1 MAQKAGVRIRRNE
14 LMVLAVNGEF
24 VKTEGEATVTLII
37 EGKKLKTSVMILKSV
52 VNGIDAI
59 IGMDV
64 INRYG
69 GVHLYNGKIEFGFVS
84 IHAEK
89 QAVGIKDKDFDAY
102 FDGTKWTAKYK
113 WKQGQPQ
120 LRNSVAQYKVK
131 PQLLHQFND
140 EMDVWVKNGWLKPCN
155 KEEKS
160 TIGIVPLM
168 AVEQEN
174 KGKIRPVLDFREL
187 NQYVN
192 SHNASSDAC
201 DEKVRKWRTVGDKF
215 ATLDLRCAYM
225 QIHIDPSLWE
235 HQKVVYK
242 EEKYYL
248 GFGLNSA
255 PKIMSSVLGSVLNLN
270 AGISEATDHYI
281 DDIIVNLEKTSVEKV
296 VNHLACYGLV
306 TKEPVQCDTTRVLG
320 LQLFRNEKKELC
332 WKRGNIIPKSQN
344 IKTEKVTR
352 RKLFSICG
360 HLLGHYPVGGW
371 LRIACSFIKR
381 HSQGNTWD
389 DLIGDQAQSWLI
401 EILCRL
407 EVCDS
412 VRGKW
417 NAKGI
422 QNGATLWCDAS
433 SMAIGVAIEYDGVI
447 IEDAAWL
454 RSINDVMHIN
464 IAELDA
470 VVRGINLAAKWD
482 IKNLSVFTDSVTV
495 HGWLKSMLTESHRI
509 RSNAL
514 SEMLIKRRL
523 SLLQDL
529 IKEYNINIT
538 LKWVP
543 SSKNKADVLTRVPK
557 TWLNELSRRSAKEL
571 CGVSI
576 AEEIRNCHSKRR
588 LPHVLRKDVEECVRK
603 CCQCNSIDPAPIKW
617 ENGVLDVPDTWY
629 RVACD
634 VTHYKGSPYLTMIDC
649 GPSRFAIWRKL
660 PREDT
665 KNVMCNRPSGNGIVE
680 RNHRTVKRTAA
691 RAQICP
697 LLAVFWYNATPTVGT
712 NEESAPAS
720 QKKKYVWRLP
730 IQEEK
735 NTETQESSRQVMKT
749 YRIGEKVYVRPADAK
764 CTSVWK
770 IGTVTDILT
779 NTNIE
784 IDGVPR
790 HVRDVRIAP
799 ASNSSNASSKIVI
812 SEEVDSDESDLEDL
826 DIFATREEGTEETVV
841 DAEEEADGR
850 EIVDNLLPAIRRST
864 RERKKPTYLN
874 DYVT

>member
-52 VNGIDAI
+52 VNGIDTI

-64 INRYG
+64 INCYG

-89 QAVGIKDKDFDAY
+89 QAVVIKDKDFDAY
-102 FDGTKWTAKYK
+102 FDGTKRTAKYK

-120 LRNSVAQYKVK
+120 LRNSIAQYKVK

-140 EMDVWVKNGWLKPCN
+140 EMDLWVKNDWLKPCN
-155 KEEKS
+155 KVEKS
-160 TIGIVPLM
+160 TKGIVPSV

-201 DEKVRKWRTVGDKF
+201 DEKFRKWRTVGDKL

-248 GFGLNSA
+248 TRL
-255 PKIMSSVLGSVLNLN
+255 
-270 AGISEATDHYI
+270 GISEATDHYI
-281 DDIIVNLEKTSVEKV
+281 DDILVNLEKTSVEKV
-296 VNHLACYGLV
+296 VNHLACYGSA
-306 TKEPVQCDTTRVLG
+306 TKEPVQCDTARVLG

-332 WKRGNIIPKSQN
+332 WKRGNIIPKSQD

-381 HSQGNTWD
+381 HSQGNAWD
-389 DLIGDQAQSWLI
+389 DQIGDQAQSWLI
-401 EILCRL
+401 EILHRL

-412 VRGKW
+412 VKRKW

-433 SMAIGVAIEYDGVI
+433 SMAIGIAIGYDGVI

-454 RSINDVMHIN
+454 RSINDVMHID
-464 IAELDA
+464 IAESDA
-470 VVRGINLAAKWD
+470 VVRGINLAAEWE

-495 HGWLKSMLTESHRI
+495 HRWLK
-509 RSNAL
+509 
-514 SEMLIKRRL
+514 K
-523 SLLQDL
+523 
-529 IKEYNINIT
+529 
-538 LKWVP
+538 
-543 SSKNKADVLTRVPK
+543 
-557 TWLNELSRRSAKEL
+557 L

-576 AEEIRNCHSKRR
+576 AEEIRNCHSKHHFGVNRTMFTVQRR
-588 LPHVLRKDVEECVRK
+588 IPLALRKDVEECVRK
-603 CCQCNSIDPAPIKW
+603 CCQCNSIDPAPI
-617 ENGVLDVPDTWY
+617 
-629 RVACD
+629 
-634 VTHYKGSPYLTMIDC
+634 
-649 GPSRFAIWRKL
+649 
-660 PREDT
+660 
-665 KNVMCNRPSGNGIVE
+665 
-680 RNHRTVKRTAA
+680 
-691 RAQICP
+691 
-697 LLAVFWYNATPTVGT
+697 
-712 NEESAPAS
+712 
-720 QKKKYVWRLP
+720 
-730 IQEEK
+730 
-735 NTETQESSRQVMKT
+735 
-749 YRIGEKVYVRPADAK
+749 
-764 CTSVWK
+764 
-770 IGTVTDILT
+770 
-779 NTNIE
+779 
-784 IDGVPR
+784 
-790 HVRDVRIAP
+790 
-799 ASNSSNASSKIVI
+799 
-812 SEEVDSDESDLEDL
+812 
-826 DIFATREEGTEETVV
+826 
-841 DAEEEADGR
+841 
-850 EIVDNLLPAIRRST
+850 
-864 RERKKPTYLN
+864 
-874 DYVT
+874 

>member
-1 MAQKAGVRIRRNE
+1 MPGNSGYYTNNKKACPESVRFIGKE
-14 LMVLAVNGEF
+14 KF
-24 VKTEGEATVTLII
+24 P
-37 EGKKLKTSVMILKSV
+37 KKLLMWIAISDRGMSEPLFRTSKAV
-52 VNGIDAI
+52 AI
-59 IGMDV
+59 NSSIY
-64 INRYG
+64 INECLEKR
-69 GVHLYNGKIEFGFVS
+69 LLLF
-84 IHAEK
+84 IHK
-89 QAVGIKDKDFDAY
+89 YHGDFNYLFWPD
-102 FDGTKWTAKYK
+102 
-113 WKQGQPQ
+113 
-120 LRNSVAQYKVK
+120 L
-131 PQLLHQFND
+131 
-140 EMDVWVKNGWLKPCN
+140 
-155 KEEKS
+155 
-160 TIGIVPLM
+160 
-168 AVEQEN
+168 
-174 KGKIRPVLDFREL
+174 
-187 NQYVN
+187 
-192 SHNASSDAC
+192 ASSHYSKDSLNWM
-201 DEKVRKWRTVGDKF
+201 DQYEYYVDKESNPPNLLTF
-215 ATLDLRCAYM
+215 LFCPIT
-225 QIHIDPSLWE
+225 
-235 HQKVVYK
+235 
-242 EEKYYL
+242 
-248 GFGLNSA
+248 SA
-255 PKIMSSVLGSVLNLN
+255 S
-270 AGISEATDHYI
+270 
-281 DDIIVNLEKTSVEKV
+281 
-296 VNHLACYGLV
+296 
-306 TKEPVQCDTTRVLG
+306 PVIR
-320 LQLFRNEKKELC
+320 
-332 WKRGNIIPKSQN
+332 S
-344 IKTEKVTR
+344 
-352 RKLFSICG
+352 
-360 HLLGHYPVGGW
+360 HPVGGW
-371 LRIACSFIKR
+371 FRIACSFIKR

-401 EILCRL
+401 EILRRL

-433 SMAIGVAIEYDGVI
+433 SMVIGVAIEYYGLI

-454 RSINDVMHIN
+454 RN
-464 IAELDA
+464 A

-495 HGWLKSMLTESHRI
+495 HGWLKSMLIESHRI

-514 SEMLIKRRL
+514 SEMLIKRGL

-529 IKEYNINIT
+529 IKEYDINIT

-557 TWLNELSRRSAKEL
+557 TWLNKLSRRNTKAL

-576 AEEIRNCHSKRR
+576 AEEILQRR
-588 LPHVLRKDVEECVRK
+588 LPHVLRKDVKECVRK

-629 RVACD
+629 RIACD
-634 VTHYKGSPYLTMIDC
+634 VTHYKWSPYLTMIDC
-649 GPSRFAIWRKL
+649 GPSRFAIWKKL

-665 KNVMCNRPSGNGIVE
+665 KNVVSQLESVFREHSPPQELLMDNGAVFKSSEFSNICEKWFVKKKYRCVYRPSGNRIVE
-680 RNHRTVKRTAA
+680 HNHRTVKRTAA

-697 LLAVFWYNATPTVGT
+697 LVAVFWYNATPTAGT

-720 QKKKYVWRLP
+720 QKNKYVWRLR

-735 NTETQESSRQVMKT
+735 NTETQERSRQVMKT
-749 YRIGEKVYVRPADAK
+749 YRIGEKVYVRPAGAK
-764 CTSVWK
+764 CTSVCK

-826 DIFATREEGTEETVV
+826 DIFAAREEGTEETVV

-874 DYVT
+874 DYDT